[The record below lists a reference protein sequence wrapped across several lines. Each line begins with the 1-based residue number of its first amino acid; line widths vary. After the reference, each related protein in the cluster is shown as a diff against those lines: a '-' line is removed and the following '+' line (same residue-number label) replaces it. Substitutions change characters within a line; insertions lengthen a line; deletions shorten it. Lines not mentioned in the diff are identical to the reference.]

1 MIEIWPEEFVV
12 VTGQDLNHS
21 EVGQMEMPEVFSVP
35 MRRTEIDGGQI
46 IVIATKKITFL
57 SKVLVVESKYFQNF
71 YIKCNFEI

>member
-1 MIEIWPEEFVV
+1 
-12 VTGQDLNHS
+12 
-21 EVGQMEMPEVFSVP
+21 MEMPEVFSVP